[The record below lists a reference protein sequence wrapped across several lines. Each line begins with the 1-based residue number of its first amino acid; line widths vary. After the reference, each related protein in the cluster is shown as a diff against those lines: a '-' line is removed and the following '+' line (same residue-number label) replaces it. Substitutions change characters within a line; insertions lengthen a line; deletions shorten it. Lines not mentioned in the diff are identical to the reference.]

1 MSDTES
7 DSSIE
12 PNEASIIEP
21 KVKKIK
27 KKKIVQ
33 KVVEVEVT
41 DDEEEEPPKLVVKK
55 KKKGR
60 PFQTE
65 EEKNAKQIITKEKI
79 IYMIPQEDGTY
90 KKTKAP
96 TSERAMKKIQ
106 LQQDLEKKE
115 KVLGKQLLARKNGK
129 VDKRSL
135 GKRTEAQI
143 KATEIMLAKNKIR
156 REMKAKEKDQLKKKS
171 LKETVKDS
179 VREVVKEPFYEPKP
193 AKPVEPVNPYAG
205 LF

>member
-1 MSDTES
+1 MSDSES

-12 PNEASIIEP
+12 PNETPVIQP
-21 KVKKIK
+21 KIKK

-41 DDEEEEPPKLVVKK
+41 DDEEEPPPPKVV

-60 PFQTE
+60 PFRTE

-115 KVLGKQLLARKNGK
+115 KTLGKQLLARKNGK

-135 GKRTEAQI
+135 GKRSEAQI

-156 REMKAKEKDQLKKKS
+156 REMKAKEKEQQQKKS

-193 AKPVEPVNPYAG
+193 AKPPEPVNPYAG

>member
-1 MSDTES
+1 MSDSES

-12 PNEASIIEP
+12 PNETPVIQP
-21 KVKKIK
+21 KIKK

-41 DDEEEEPPKLVVKK
+41 DDEEEPPPPKVV

-60 PFQTE
+60 PFRTE

-115 KVLGKQLLARKNGK
+115 KTLGKQLLARKNGK

-135 GKRTEAQI
+135 GKRSEAQI

-156 REMKAKEKDQLKKKS
+156 REMKAKEKEQQQKKS

-193 AKPVEPVNPYAG
+193 AKPVEPPNPYAG